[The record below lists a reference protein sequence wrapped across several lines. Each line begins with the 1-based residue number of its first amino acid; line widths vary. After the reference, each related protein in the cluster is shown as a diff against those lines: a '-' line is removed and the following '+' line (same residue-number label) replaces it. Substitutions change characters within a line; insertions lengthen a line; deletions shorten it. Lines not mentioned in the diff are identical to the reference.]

1 MRDRKKT
8 KQSTGYVAFSLL
20 LFIIVVGV
28 IGYSL
33 LGFTFTEAF
42 FMTIITI
49 ATVGF
54 KEVHELDS
62 SGMWFTSI
70 LIIFSFGIFAYV
82 ATTFGRYLIDG
93 IFSNYYRD
101 RNVKRKI
108 NKLKNHVVVCGYGR
122 NGKQATIEL
131 MEHSFPIIIIESDTA
146 IVEELRT
153 SGFLFIEGDATREEI
168 LKEANLKE
176 AVALITTLPVD
187 ADNLFVVLSA
197 REQNPELTIISRA
210 SMDHSDSK
218 LKRAGANN
226 VIMPDKIG
234 GQRMAKLVAQPDVV
248 DFLEYVMLQSSESVA
263 LEEISCD
270 NLASCFAGKSIREL
284 DIRNESGANIIGMK
298 REDNSYLINP
308 LPEVLLTPHD
318 KLFVLGTTRQV
329 DRLKKIITG
338 EFSN

>member
-1 MRDRKKT
+1 MRAKRDNLG
-8 KQSTGYVAFSLL
+8 TGYIALGLL
-20 LFIIVVGV
+20 TFIIIVGV
-28 IGYSL
+28 TGYSL
-33 LGFTFTEAF
+33 MGFTFTEAF

-54 KEVHELDS
+54 KEVHELDAN
-62 SGMWFTSI
+62 GMWFTSI

-108 NKLKNHVVVCGYGR
+108 DRLKNHVVICGYGR
-122 NGKQATIEL
+122 NGKQAAIEL
-131 MEHSFPIIIIESDTA
+131 LEHKVDIIIIEKDPV
-146 IVEELRT
+146 IVEELRG
-153 SGFLFIEGDATREEI
+153 SNLLYLEGDATREEI
-168 LKEANLKE
+168 LRESSIKSAK
-176 AVALITTLPVD
+176 ALLTTLPLD

-197 REQNPELTIISRA
+197 RELNPEMTIISRA

-248 DFLEYVMLQSSESVA
+248 EFLEYVMLQSAENVA

-270 NLASCFAGKSIREL
+270 KLASCFAGKSIREL
-284 DIRNESGANIIGMK
+284 DVRNESGANIIGMK

-318 KLFVLGTTRQV
+318 RLFVLGTRRQV
-329 DRLKKIITG
+329 ERLKKIITG
-338 EFSN
+338 DFSS

>member
-1 MRDRKKT
+1 MRAQRDKLG
-8 KQSTGYVAFSLL
+8 TGYIALGLL
-20 LFIIVVGV
+20 LFIISVGVVG
-28 IGYSL
+28 YYL
-33 LGFTFTEAF
+33 MGFTFTEAF

-54 KEVHELDS
+54 KEVHDLDPQ
-62 SGMWFTSI
+62 GMWFTAI

-82 ATTFGRYLIDG
+82 ATTFGHYLIDG
-93 IFSNYYRD
+93 IFTNYYRD

-108 NKLKNHVVVCGYGR
+108 DRLKNHVIICGYGR
-122 NGKQATIEL
+122 NGKQAAIEL
-131 MEHSFPIIIIESDTA
+131 IDHKVDIIIIESNPST
-146 IVEELRT
+146 VEELRG
-153 SGFLFIEGDATREEI
+153 SDLLYMEGDATREDV
-168 LKEANLKE
+168 LHEANIKS
-176 AVALITTLPVD
+176 AKALITTLPVD

-197 REQNPELTIISRA
+197 RELNPEMTIISRA
-210 SMDHSDSK
+210 SIDHSDSK

-248 DFLEYVMLQSSESVA
+248 EFLEYVMLQSAENVA

-284 DIRNESGANIIGMK
+284 DVRNESGANIIGMK

-318 KLFVLGTTRQV
+318 RLFVLGTRRQV

-338 EFSN
+338 DFSV